1 MKIFFVVAT
10 VVFAAVK
17 SGTVKFLNADS
28 LSRILNFITAVV
40 KGELEI
46 TMLPEMIGREVRF
59 DFSQSN
65 IILFFVIIICI
76 CASYLILQKILHHLF
91 SDHHIRDHYGKLQR
105 IKHAFRKIRYFFQ
118 RVFFFFRKHAFRLF
132 VYVSSGVFPASE
144 FKSDISFTVADKKK
158 RYYGGLKAGTGRPP
172 MVKLNRLS
180 VFSGTKEV
188 SFQKAIQEKGFIAA
202 YRDGAVL
209 HFSRD
214 VETAQGTT
222 HLVRIGR
229 GESKPIRFQSG
240 VKVSFA
246 VSRFKFS
253 GNGEDM
259 EAWENDPESG
269 SIVFRNY
276 LKEGF

>member
-1 MKIFFVVAT
+1 MRILFVVAT
-10 VVFAAVK
+10 VVFAAFK
-17 SGTVKFLNADS
+17 SGTVRFLNADS
-28 LSRILNFITAVV
+28 LSRILNFITAVA

-46 TMLPEMIGREVRF
+46 TMLPKMIGREVRF

-65 IILFFVIIICI
+65 IILFFVTIIVICV
-76 CASYLILQKILHHLF
+76 SYLVLKKFLRYLR
-91 SDHHIRDHYGKLQR
+91 SDHHIRNQYGRLQR
-105 IKHAFRKIRYFFQ
+105 IKHAFRQIRYFFQ
-118 RVFFFFRKHAFRLF
+118 RVFLFIRKHTFRLY

-144 FKSDISFTVADKKK
+144 FKSDISFTVTDRNK

-172 MVKLNRLS
+172 MVKLNRLT

-188 SFQKAIQEKGFIAA
+188 SFQEAIQEKGFIAA

-222 HLVRIGR
+222 HRVRIGS
-229 GESKPIRFQSG
+229 GESKTIRFQSG

-246 VSRFKFS
+246 VSRFS
-253 GNGEDM
+253 ANGEHL
-259 EAWENDPESG
+259 EEWETDPESG
-269 SIVFRNY
+269 SIVFCNF